1 MLPFLRVRSLG
12 RSGRHWA
19 SVERERK
26 VGKGKISKKLFKKT
40 FQKTFQFAFVYSL
53 NSTRYDITQD
63 IILTKFSKLTNP
75 LPSLSASDIITSAS
89 FLLNFSPSD
98 VMILKSPSAHK

>member
-26 VGKGKISKKLFKKT
+26 VGKGKSSKKT

-63 IILTKFSKLTNP
+63 IILTKSSKLTNP
-75 LPSLSASDIITSAS
+75 SPSLSASDIIASAS
-89 FLLNFSPSD
+89 SLLSFSPSD